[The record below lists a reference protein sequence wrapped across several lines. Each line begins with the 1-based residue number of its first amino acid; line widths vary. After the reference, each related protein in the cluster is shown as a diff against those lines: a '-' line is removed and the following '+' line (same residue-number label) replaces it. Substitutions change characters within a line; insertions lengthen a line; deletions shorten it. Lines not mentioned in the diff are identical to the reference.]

1 MNKIQFDRLLRPLA
15 YLYDEIELDLIKNI
29 LDSLDNYNNVQG
41 SMKWYLEKLA
51 DLGTIDRKNIKVFKR
66 NKAKIRQYL
75 DTIVEIGSKSSDYL
89 YKLEEYRNIGKLNI
103 DLSNLYQ
110 SNSFNKVVKEALK
123 DTYDIADLIQTKA
136 LESAREEYKNILN
149 QAYLETSSGIYPYQ
163 ESIRKAL
170 DKFAR
175 VGITTATYSNG
186 FKIGIEAAVRR
197 DVITRVNKLI
207 GDIDI
212 ENTKALKTNLVY
224 VDQHLGARTRNK
236 HTKNDY
242 EAHAEWQGKVY
253 KIAEY
258 DEELYPYGSNK
269 DYPDFFSSTGYGEML
284 GLKGI
289 NCYHNFEPFFN
300 WQKVPEQLDSK
311 ENEEKYNLLQQQR
324 AYERK
329 IRKLKR
335 KKLVEANVDEK
346 NAINEQLN
354 SVHKEFDKFL
364 KDNKLDRD
372 YSREYVNNNMFKHA
386 NKDKWVDKPKLDE
399 FVKNNNVNIV
409 DWQSSDA
416 LLQEKYA
423 KEIGYDSIM
432 KIVTKNEYKN
442 YDGIEISRVVT
453 GKNKQD
459 SDKIVINS
467 KIGDIQYS
475 NEAYSY
481 YGKGLYYGDKKIES
495 KLIREHGNKNSAV
508 INCKISKNAKIL
520 EVEDILDYIKSSNNL
535 ARGLK
540 DSKLRNFYNN
550 PAKNRNIL
558 FMNAG
563 IDIIKIQK
571 ENYYVVLNRGVLIT
585 NEK

>member
-41 SMKWYLEKLA
+41 SMKWYLEKIA

-66 NKAKIRQYL
+66 NKAKIRQCL

-89 YKLEEYRNIGKLNI
+89 CKLYEYRNNGKLNI
-103 DLSNLYQ
+103 DLSNLYK

-136 LESAREEYKNILN
+136 LENAREEYKNILN
-149 QAYLETSSGIYPYQ
+149 QAYLETSSGIYTYQ

-258 DEELYPYGSNK
+258 DEELYSYGSNK
-269 DYPDFFSSTGYGEML
+269 DYPDFFTSTGYGEML

-335 KKLVEANVDEK
+335 KKLVEPNVDEK
-346 NAINEQLN
+346 KAINEQLN

-372 YSREYVNNNMFKHA
+372 YSREYVNNNVFKQV
-386 NKDKWVDKPKLDE
+386 NKDECFDDLSYQEQRDLKEYISSGSYKINVSLYSGQTLTEEQIKFRDSLDSALAKAPKYQGT
-399 FVKNNNVNIV
+399 VNRSV
-409 DWQSSDA
+409 F
-416 LLQEKYA
+416 
-423 KEIGYDSIM
+423 
-432 KIVTKNEYKN
+432 
-442 YDGIEISRVVT
+442 
-453 GKNKQD
+453 
-459 SDKIVINS
+459 
-467 KIGDIQYS
+467 
-475 NEAYSY
+475 
-481 YGKGLYYGDKKIES
+481 IES
-495 KLIREHGNKNSAV
+495 QEQLNNILNIFNNKEMTGSWGSYVSSSKRIYDESMTLQFV
-508 INCKISKNAKIL
+508 IKSKNGRDLSSLNAEGGGEILFERKAKFKFIAL
-520 EVEDILDYIKSSNNL
+520 KKKNGKIYVNLEEVE
-535 ARGLK
+535 
-540 DSKLRNFYNN
+540 
-550 PAKNRNIL
+550 
-558 FMNAG
+558 
-563 IDIIKIQK
+563 
-571 ENYYVVLNRGVLIT
+571 
-585 NEK
+585 

>member
-66 NKAKIRQYL
+66 NKAKIRQCL

-89 YKLEEYRNIGKLNI
+89 YKLEEYRNNGKLNI

-110 SNSFNKVVKEALK
+110 SNSFNKIVKEALK

-136 LESAREEYKNILN
+136 LESTREEYKNILN
-149 QAYLETSSGIYPYQ
+149 QAYLETSSGIYTYQ

-258 DEELYPYGSNK
+258 DEELYSYSSNK
-269 DYPDFFSSTGYGEML
+269 DYPDFFTSTGYGEML

-346 NAINEQLN
+346 KTINEQLN

-372 YSREYVNNNMFKHA
+372 YSREYVNNNVFKQV
-386 NKDKWVDKPKLDE
+386 NKDEWFDDLSYQEQRDLKEYISSGSYKINVSLYSGQTLTEEQIKFRDSLDSALAKVPKYQGTVNRSVFIENQEQLNNILNIFDNKEMTGSWGSYISSSKRIYDE
-399 FVKNNNVNIV
+399 SMTLQFVIK
-409 DWQSSDA
+409 
-416 LLQEKYA
+416 
-423 KEIGYDSIM
+423 
-432 KIVTKNEYKN
+432 
-442 YDGIEISRVVT
+442 
-453 GKNKQD
+453 
-459 SDKIVINS
+459 
-467 KIGDIQYS
+467 
-475 NEAYSY
+475 
-481 YGKGLYYGDKKIES
+481 
-495 KLIREHGNKNSAV
+495 
-508 INCKISKNAKIL
+508 SKNGRDLSSLNDEGGGEILFERKAKFKFIAL
-520 EVEDILDYIKSSNNL
+520 KKKDGKIYVNLEEVE
-535 ARGLK
+535 
-540 DSKLRNFYNN
+540 
-550 PAKNRNIL
+550 
-558 FMNAG
+558 
-563 IDIIKIQK
+563 
-571 ENYYVVLNRGVLIT
+571 
-585 NEK
+585 

>member
-89 YKLEEYRNIGKLNI
+89 YKLEEYRSNGKLNI

-149 QAYLETSSGIYPYQ
+149 QAYLETSSGIYTYQ

-186 FKIGIEAAVRR
+186 FKIGIEAAIRR

-269 DYPDFFSSTGYGEML
+269 DYPDFFTSTGYGEIL

-346 NAINEQLN
+346 KAINEQLN

-372 YSREYVNNNMFKHA
+372 YSREYVNNNVFKQI
-386 NKDKWVDKPKLDE
+386 NKGEWFDDLSYQEQRDLKEYISSGSYKINVSLYSGQTLTEEQIKFRDSLDSALTKVPKYRGT
-399 FVKNNNVNIV
+399 VNRSV
-409 DWQSSDA
+409 F
-416 LLQEKYA
+416 
-423 KEIGYDSIM
+423 
-432 KIVTKNEYKN
+432 
-442 YDGIEISRVVT
+442 
-453 GKNKQD
+453 
-459 SDKIVINS
+459 
-467 KIGDIQYS
+467 
-475 NEAYSY
+475 
-481 YGKGLYYGDKKIES
+481 IES
-495 KLIREHGNKNSAV
+495 QEQLNNILNIFNNKEMTGSWGSYVSSSKRIYDESMTLQFV
-508 INCKISKNAKIL
+508 IKSKNGRDLSSLNDEGGGEILFERKAKFKFIAL
-520 EVEDILDYIKSSNNL
+520 KKKDGKIYVNLEEVE
-535 ARGLK
+535 
-540 DSKLRNFYNN
+540 
-550 PAKNRNIL
+550 
-558 FMNAG
+558 
-563 IDIIKIQK
+563 
-571 ENYYVVLNRGVLIT
+571 
-585 NEK
+585 

>member
-66 NKAKIRQYL
+66 NKAKIRQCL

-89 YKLEEYRNIGKLNI
+89 YKLEEYRNNGKLNI

-149 QAYLETSSGIYPYQ
+149 QAYLETSSGIYTYQ

-258 DEELYPYGSNK
+258 DEELYSYGSNK
-269 DYPDFFSSTGYGEML
+269 DYPDFFTSTGYGKML

-346 NAINEQLN
+346 KAINEQLN

-372 YSREYVNNNMFKHA
+372 YSREYVNNNVFKHA
-386 NKDKWVDKPKLDE
+386 NKDEWFDDLSYQEQRDLKEYISSGSYKINVSLYSGQTLTEEQIKFRDSLDRALTKVPKYRGT
-399 FVKNNNVNIV
+399 VNRSV
-409 DWQSSDA
+409 F
-416 LLQEKYA
+416 
-423 KEIGYDSIM
+423 
-432 KIVTKNEYKN
+432 
-442 YDGIEISRVVT
+442 
-453 GKNKQD
+453 
-459 SDKIVINS
+459 
-467 KIGDIQYS
+467 
-475 NEAYSY
+475 
-481 YGKGLYYGDKKIES
+481 IES
-495 KLIREHGNKNSAV
+495 QEQLNNILNIFNNKEMTGSWGSYVSSSKRIYDESMTLQFV
-508 INCKISKNAKIL
+508 IKSKNGRDLSSLNDEGGGEILFERKTKFKFIALKKKDGKIYVNL
-520 EVEDILDYIKSSNNL
+520 EEVE
-535 ARGLK
+535 
-540 DSKLRNFYNN
+540 
-550 PAKNRNIL
+550 
-558 FMNAG
+558 
-563 IDIIKIQK
+563 
-571 ENYYVVLNRGVLIT
+571 
-585 NEK
+585 